1 MIQCKNRMCTYQTI
15 DPWICFRS
23 FKNKERPPNCSY
35 SFQRS
40 GLEGFGDCPLFGF
53 WQLPYF
59 SEKQAKQ
66 VLPLALFFPQ
76 EEPLYPCSATRHPA
90 RGALPPRN
98 QLQPSTCLPSWL
110 PTLTSGPPACVK
122 PMGHTVVSNSS
133 LRPPV
138 SGERRALFWGH
149 ISPGHKVSFKRA
161 SNKLW
166 QETRQVAPFIFLELP
181 SN

>member
-1 MIQCKNRMCTYQTI
+1 MGMIQCKNRMCTYQTI

-40 GLEGFGDCPLFGF
+40 GLEGFGDCPHCLASGSY
-53 WQLPYF
+53 LISLK
-59 SEKQAKQ
+59 SEPNRCSH
-66 VLPLALFFPQ
+66 LLFFFSQ

-166 QETRQVAPFIFLELP
+166 QETRQVAPL
-181 SN
+181 SS